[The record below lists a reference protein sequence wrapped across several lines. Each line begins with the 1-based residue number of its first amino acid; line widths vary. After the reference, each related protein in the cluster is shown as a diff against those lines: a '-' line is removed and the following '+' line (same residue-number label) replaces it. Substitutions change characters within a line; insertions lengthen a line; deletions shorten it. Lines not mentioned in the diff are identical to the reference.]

1 MVTYTDKK
9 QENSNLVNTGSF
21 SRMQEPG
28 AATAPF
34 VNSRPEAIQ
43 MQQLQEMAN
52 RHSANNAPHYQNN
65 TAPIQLKTEVTHN
78 SGIQQYEDK
87 DGDVQGQLVG
97 KSMFA
102 YLDPYDPLV
111 GSESETFERHGI
123 YTDPSY
129 KLKDDEDHKHAKGP
143 TAMHLLNA
151 HLGGLA
157 IDINLFPQRATMNKD
172 HLNVAEY
179 NAKAKLLTLRNYSP
193 EQLDGARVY
202 YGVVVEPAAKVLKPD
217 NVKDSKFYVYGPTY
231 FDKNNEP
238 VKEDWETNVEGDLN
252 EKLNDK
258 GWNQSDRNRLLI
270 GNKRNLN
277 SPNYDGPRN
286 HFEENVVHWAERK
299 GDLTRRTHHHD
310 SRGPWDNGEEWD
322 EEMKDF

>member
-1 MVTYTDKK
+1 MITYADKT
-9 QENSNLVNTGSF
+9 QENRSQSNTESVSQKRE
-21 SRMQEPG
+21 SDP
-28 AATAPF
+28 ATFQFA
-34 VNSRPEAIQ
+34 NNRPEAIQ

-52 RHSANNAPHYQNN
+52 QHSANNAPNYQHN
-65 TAPIQLKTEVTHN
+65 TAPIQLKTEVIHN

-87 DGDVQGQLVG
+87 NGDVQGQLVG

-111 GSESETFERHGI
+111 GTESDVFERNGI
-123 YTDPSY
+123 YLDPTY
-129 KLKDDEDHKHAKGP
+129 VYKDDKKNKYAKGP

-157 IDINLFPQRATMNKD
+157 IDINLFPQRSTMNRD

-179 NAKAKLLTLRNYSP
+179 NAKAKLLTLRNYTP
-193 EQLDGARVY
+193 KQLKGARVY

-217 NVKDSKFYVYGPTY
+217 NVKDSRFYVYGPTY
-231 FDKNNEP
+231 VDKNNEP

-258 GWNQSDRNRLLI
+258 GWTQSDRNRLRI
-270 GNKRNLN
+270 GNRKNLN
-277 SPNYDGPRN
+277 SPNYEGPRN
-286 HFEENVVHWAERK
+286 HFEENIQHYDERA
-299 GDLTRRTHHHD
+299 GDPTRRTHHHD

-322 EEMKDF
+322 EGMNDF